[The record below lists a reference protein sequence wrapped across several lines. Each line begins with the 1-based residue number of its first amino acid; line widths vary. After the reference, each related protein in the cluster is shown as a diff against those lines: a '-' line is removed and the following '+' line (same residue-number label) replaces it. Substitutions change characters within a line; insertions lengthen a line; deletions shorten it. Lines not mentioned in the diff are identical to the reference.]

1 MIASPYMISQEIFD
15 QVDLCFKKHK
25 DLPVFLKWWSWNVI
39 GLLGFIFLSD
49 IQILEIKNIHF
60 LVAWIPL
67 EIQTPVSLRMIKEVS
82 QGIVYHRALRK
93 TQRFKAI
100 CI

>member
-1 MIASPYMISQEIFD
+1 MIPQEIFD

-25 DLPVFLKWWSWNVI
+25 DLSEFLKWRSWNVI
-39 GLLGFIFLSD
+39 GLLWFIFLSD
-49 IQILEIKNIHF
+49 IQILEMKNIHF

-67 EIQTPVSLRMIKEVS
+67 EIQIPVSLRMIKEVS